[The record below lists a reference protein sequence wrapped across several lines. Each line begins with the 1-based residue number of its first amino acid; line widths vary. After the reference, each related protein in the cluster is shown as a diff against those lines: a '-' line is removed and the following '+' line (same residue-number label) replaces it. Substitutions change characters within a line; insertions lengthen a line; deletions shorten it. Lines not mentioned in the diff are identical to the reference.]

1 MPEVTFT
8 GEQLY
13 VPKAEYPDR
22 RKFIDE
28 FYKSFDIAASA
39 PWNMSSLPLP
49 PKDSVQSNLEY
60 NDQLFVFAKYLIN
73 KIAPIILNE
82 LYRKEGYDPV
92 SGVDYNYNGKANFLS
107 ALIPNN
113 LEECRAISEIID
125 CYYKE
130 SMRNKKVESES
141 AGSHALAMLRNA
153 CYGTLHTVM
162 YAAYPILFASMS
174 DPEATWKSTIEM
186 LECISPFYDS
196 DNSGMSGARDNP
208 TSRTKHRGKTGGTM
222 RRKPARDN
230 AIFTGKPMRN
240 GGDGP
245 TGLVELFYSRIESYF
260 PEITPAPIPPL
271 NSVHPS
277 ANQIDQA
284 FIFADYAARKILP
297 IVLDAVK
304 VSGARKLR
312 NLPTIVGYD
321 SGMGAR
327 KAIEAVSAQMFDMPD
342 ALFAAYAATHAVST
356 VTILDEFPDQDISE
370 YTIDDASIE
379 GMVATDTAIVVAS
392 AAKLNPNATWKAVRE
407 MLAELTTVGD
417 NKSTLKRKAKPARDN
432 ATFTG
437 EPLHDASNSL
447 VDAFYAKIDEL
458 IPDSKPVPIP
468 PPESVCPKHDSQQQA
483 FIFADYAVRKFAPTA
498 LDAADL
504 QEGADKLRKLRK
516 IVDLETATIAVSAVR
531 RVYYPINPSGF
542 HTSALSHA
550 INAVSL
556 VIVDLE
562 DLTDHGNE
570 IAASSAA
577 AAAEAAN
584 FAFYDANL
592 NPEATWKAVNE
603 MLAELSGV
611 RANKSTL
618 KRKASPKKVRNNPV
632 EFSIL
637 RKDTK
642 EPESFQ
648 NIDANIRRHFP
659 DDWVD
664 PNDLSEMERDLG
676 AEWYYGWYEWIQ
688 VGHTFKDIV
697 AKIKKAAGME
707 RNNYSEGPKKG
718 SREEYYERLVA
729 IYNWLDRKY
738 TLRTKHVSLR

>member
-1 MPEVTFT
+1 VVVPEVIFT

-39 PWNMSSLPLP
+39 PWNMSSVPLP
-49 PKDSVQSNLEY
+49 PKDSVQSNLSY
-60 NDQLFVFAKYLIN
+60 SDQLFVFAKYLIN

-113 LEECRAISEIID
+113 LEECKAISDIIG

-130 SMRNKKVESES
+130 SMHDKKVESV
-141 AGSHALAMLRNA
+141 GSHALVMLRNA
-153 CYGTLHTVM
+153 CYGTLHAVT

-174 DPEATWKSTIEM
+174 NPEATWKSTIEM

-208 TSRTKHRGKTGGTM
+208 TSRAKHRGKTGGTM
-222 RRKPARDN
+222 RHKSARDN
-230 AIFTGKPMRN
+230 ATFTGKPMRN

-245 TGLVELFYSRIESYF
+245 TGLVELFYRRIESYF
-260 PEITPAPIPPL
+260 PESTPVQIPPL

-304 VSGARKLR
+304 VSGGRKLR

-321 SGMGAR
+321 SLKEAL
-327 KAIEAVSAQMFDMPD
+327 KATEAVSAQMVGTQDFW
-342 ALFAAYAATHAVST
+342 LAAYAASHAVST
-356 VTILDEFPDQDISE
+356 VTILDEFPDHDISE
-370 YTIDDASIE
+370 DTIDYHSIE
-379 GMVATDTAIVVAS
+379 GMVATDTAIVVGI

-407 MLAELTTVGD
+407 MLAELTTVR
-417 NKSTLKRKAKPARDN
+417 S
-432 ATFTG
+432 
-437 EPLHDASNSL
+437 
-447 VDAFYAKIDEL
+447 
-458 IPDSKPVPIP
+458 
-468 PPESVCPKHDSQQQA
+468 
-483 FIFADYAVRKFAPTA
+483 
-498 LDAADL
+498 
-504 QEGADKLRKLRK
+504 
-516 IVDLETATIAVSAVR
+516 
-531 RVYYPINPSGF
+531 
-542 HTSALSHA
+542 
-550 INAVSL
+550 
-556 VIVDLE
+556 
-562 DLTDHGNE
+562 
-570 IAASSAA
+570 
-577 AAAEAAN
+577 
-584 FAFYDANL
+584 
-592 NPEATWKAVNE
+592 
-603 MLAELSGV
+603 
-611 RANKSTL
+611 NKSTL
-618 KRKASPKKVRNNPV
+618 KRKASPKKVRHNPV

-642 EPESFQ
+642 EPESFH

-718 SREEYYERLVA
+718 SREEYYERLIA